1 MSRLPA
7 VLFSDHNPSR
17 ANGGEELVL
26 RQALLGLSARGWR
39 CLLAYHEW
47 GDLVP
52 EYQAAGIECRQFDL
66 TQARLD
72 SPWRFASSVARQVL
86 WARRERVELYH
97 CNSYFRAA
105 HAAAVK
111 RLGGFPAI
119 CHFHIPSPDYLSRQ
133 YRWGLQQ
140 LEGLIAVSAR
150 TASEWS
156 RTLQVP
162 TGRIDVLH
170 NPIDTARFR
179 PDAAARKSTRC
190 ELGVGDDCV
199 VIGYCG
205 RLIREKG
212 VDVLIRALARLVA
225 EKRDLKLVVLGS
237 DGQNVVLHG
246 EPLEPKL
253 KLLAQELGVAV
264 AFLGARPDVERW
276 YNAMDIVV
284 APSVYSEPFGLV
296 VAEAL
301 ACGRPVIAS
310 RVGGIPEIMT
320 GPLDEYL
327 VPPNDVEALAA
338 ILRRLIGDPQRRAQ
352 AGRIGRDTVD
362 NNFGIALFLDRLEQ
376 IFTRILASQ
385 RSDQAAA

>member
-1 MSRLPA
+1 
-7 VLFSDHNPSR
+7 
-17 ANGGEELVL
+17 
-26 RQALLGLSARGWR
+26 
-39 CLLAYHEW
+39 LLAYHDW

-52 EYQAAGIECRQFDL
+52 EYQAAGVECRQFDL

-105 HAAAVK
+105 HVAAVK

-179 PDAAARKSTRC
+179 PDAAARKSTRD
-190 ELGVGDDCV
+190 ELGVDDDCI

-212 VDVLIRALARLVA
+212 VDILLRAVASLVA
-225 EKRDLKLVVLGS
+225 DKRPVKLIVLGS
-237 DGQNVVLHG
+237 DGQNVVLYG

-253 KLLAQELGVAV
+253 KSLAHELGIAGAV

-276 YNAMDIVV
+276 YNAMDVVV

-310 RVGGIPEIMT
+310 RIGGIPEIMT
-320 GPLDEYL
+320 GPLDEFL
-327 VPPNDVEALAA
+327 VPPNDVAALAA
-338 ILRRLIGDPQRRAQ
+338 ALRRLIGDPQRRAQ
-352 AGRIGRDTVD
+352 AGRIGRDVVE
-362 NNFGIALFLDRLEQ
+362 NNFGVALFLDRLER
-376 IFTRILASQ
+376 IFVRTLMPE
-385 RSDQAAA
+385 RSDRAAA